1 MGTRE
6 SVVAAQH
13 AAMQE
18 KARLTRNPEAT
29 PEQIAD
35 NDIRLQT
42 MRAVNT
48 AITAKETS
56 GKSRRDLSEDEVIA
70 VLRSL
75 VKRRRDTAQ
84 EYESLGKSDRAAREY
99 AEAVVIERHLPALLS
114 EEDHRDLVK
123 GVIAETG
130 AEGPRGIG
138 LVMKALKGQTGLDP
152 AVASKIAKELLS

>member
-56 GKSRRDLSEDEVIA
+56 GKTRKDLSEDEVVA

-75 VKRRRDTAQ
+75 VKRRRDTAK
-84 EYESLGKSDRAAREY
+84 EFISLGAEDRAVRES
-99 AEAVVIERHLPALLS
+99 AEADVIERHLPALLS
-114 EEDHRDLVK
+114 EEDHRALVQ
-123 GVIAETG
+123 GVIEETG

-152 AVASKIAKELLS
+152 AIASKVAKEMLS